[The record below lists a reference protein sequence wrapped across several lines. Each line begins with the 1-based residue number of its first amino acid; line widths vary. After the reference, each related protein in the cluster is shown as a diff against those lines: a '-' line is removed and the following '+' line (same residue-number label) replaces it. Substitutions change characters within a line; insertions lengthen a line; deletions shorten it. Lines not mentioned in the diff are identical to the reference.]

1 MRSLTAILI
10 CIAFL
15 VPGLALAQQGE
26 SKAERDR
33 IYRVGPGDKLEI
45 LVWKDDYHSR
55 KVVVQPDGYITFPLA
70 GDVKAM
76 GNTIPQIRA
85 EITRRI
91 REYLPDTQIIVILE
105 EANSYKVYVIGKVN
119 NPGEF
124 GAQRPVNVLQALA
137 MAGGFDNLAISNP
150 NNIKIIRN
158 TAGGQQAISFDY
170 NDVKKGK
177 DLETNVFL
185 NSGDVVVVP

>member
-26 SKAERDR
+26 SKAERER
-33 IYRVGPGDKLEI
+33 FYRVGPGDKLEI

-70 GDVKAM
+70 GDVMAM
-76 GNTIPQIRA
+76 GYTIPQIRS
-85 EITRRI
+85 EITRRL

-150 NNIKIIRN
+150 DKIKIIRS

-177 DLETNVFL
+177 NLEMNVFL